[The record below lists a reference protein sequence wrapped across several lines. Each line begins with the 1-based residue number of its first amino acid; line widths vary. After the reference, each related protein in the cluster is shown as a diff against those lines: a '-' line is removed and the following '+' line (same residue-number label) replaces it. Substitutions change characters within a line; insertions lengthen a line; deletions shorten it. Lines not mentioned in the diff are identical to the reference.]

1 MVRLTIALALAAAL
15 VIAGA
20 LVEFDAFQDQSL
32 LRFLIGAIAV
42 TAGLVWL
49 WSIIKE
55 WRTKV
60 RNR

>member
-15 VIAGA
+15 IIAGA

-32 LRFLIGAIAV
+32 LRFLVGTIAV

-60 RNR
+60 RN

>member
-1 MVRLTIALALAAAL
+1 L
-15 VIAGA
+15 V
-20 LVEFDAFQDQSL
+20 
-32 LRFLIGAIAV
+32 GAIAV

>member
-1 MVRLTIALALAAAL
+1 LI
-15 VIAGA
+15 IAGA

-32 LRFLIGAIAV
+32 LRFLVGAIAV